1 MYCTCIRVWPNYTS
15 FGRLSSFHLVIR
27 IYESNRRSRNLFPPL
42 YHLFVTLIAY
52 TTDIQIK
59 ENSFMIL
66 ITQSVLMRL
75 RELVKKNIGTYCIRD
90 SLQVTHFRTV
100 TLKT

>member
-1 MYCTCIRVWPNYTS
+1 
-15 FGRLSSFHLVIR
+15 
-27 IYESNRRSRNLFPPL
+27 
-42 YHLFVTLIAY
+42 
-52 TTDIQIK
+52 
-59 ENSFMIL
+59 MIL